1 MTRYTVVWD
10 EQVESQFLRAWLRGD
25 SNLRSILTGI
35 ANWVDEQLAVDP
47 ERKGL
52 AVDEPDTRV
61 LAVPISTSQA
71 HVSVTF
77 QILPEDRQVRV
88 VRLLFRGG

>member
-25 SNLRSILTGI
+25 SHLRSILTDI
-35 ANWVDEQLAVDP
+35 ANWIDRELAVDP
-47 ERKGL
+47 EQKGL

-61 LAVPISTSQA
+61 LRSRLNEQGTC
-71 HVSVTF
+71 F
-77 QILPEDRQVRV
+77 RDLPDIA
-88 VRLLFRGG
+88 